1 MQNLSIYFAPLLPSS
16 AYRRPNN
23 TSPTGSLKRF
33 SSISLISKT
42 INGLGSP
49 ISPLISATTYVFTK
63 ICFLLFP
70 PTTMPKKVI
79 YIKIANIANLYN
91 LEKLITLRITS

>member
-1 MQNLSIYFAPLLPSS
+1 MQNLSIYFALLLPSS

-49 ISPLISATTYVFTK
+49 LISATTRLFTK
-63 ICFLLFP
+63 IRFLLLP
-70 PTTMPKKVI
+70 PITIPKKVI
-79 YIKIANIANLYN
+79 YIKIANIANIANLYN
-91 LEKLITLRITS
+91 LEKLTTLRITS